1 MEPIN
6 RKSRVLRQRIMQE
19 RDPFKRKVLLCY
31 ISKTK
36 TVEQI
41 TQDYGISMGRLYRWI
56 HTFAEANPEDSPSRP
71 DAMEQYKPLENLP
84 DDPEALKKII
94 EELHYK
100 VHSRGVMIEVGG
112 EKLWKIYQNRFGSHS
127 EYKVGRDK
135 MEEIVSKYGLTVRKP
150 RKKPK
155 TTDSN
160 HGLPLY
166 PNLVKNLIPM

>member
-1 MEPIN
+1 
-6 RKSRVLRQRIMQE
+6 MQE

-56 HTFAEANPEDSPSRP
+56 HTFAEANSEDSPARPDATAAGAAVANPTSITKNP
-71 DAMEQYKPLENLP
+71 DAMEQYMPLENLP

-100 VHSRGVMIEVGG
+100 VHSRDVMIEVAE
-112 EKLWKIYQNRFGSHS
+112 EKFGIQIKKNVERNR
-127 EYKVGRDK
+127 K
-135 MEEIVSKYGLTVRKP
+135 
-150 RKKPK
+150 
-155 TTDSN
+155 
-160 HGLPLY
+160 
-166 PNLVKNLIPM
+166 

>member
-1 MEPIN
+1 MYSYESIN

-19 RDPFKRKVLLCY
+19 QDPFKRKVLLCY

-56 HTFAEANPEDSPSRP
+56 HTFADTNTEDSPSRP
-71 DAMEQYKPLENLP
+71 DATRPDATAAEAAVANPTFITKNPDAMEQYTPLENLP

-100 VHSRGVMIEVGG
+100 VHSRDVMIEVAE
-112 EKLWKIYQNRFGSHS
+112 EKFGIQI
-127 EYKVGRDK
+127 KKKRG
-135 MEEIVSKYGLTVRKP
+135 TKP
-150 RKKPK
+150 
-155 TTDSN
+155 
-160 HGLPLY
+160 
-166 PNLVKNLIPM
+166 